1 MKILYFKL
9 KKPNA
14 FKSITTNLIILVV
27 LLTVFAFSYAG
38 GVLNAF
44 NSNTSG
50 AEVIYKGST
59 ENNNV
64 SLMFNVYWGD
74 EYLEP
79 ILEILEQKN
88 AVATFFVGGVWASK
102 NGDFLNMILEYN
114 CELGNHGYVHKDQD
128 KISQQ
133 ENFSEISLTHQLVKS
148 FTGVEMNLF
157 APPSGAF
164 NNTTLTVA
172 ESLGYKTIMWTKDT
186 IDWRDQDAN
195 LIYNRAIKNASGGDL
210 ILMHPTAKTLE
221 ALPDII
227 DYFQSNNFNIT
238 TVTNT
243 LV

>member
-1 MKILYFKL
+1 MLF
-9 KKPNA
+9 
-14 FKSITTNLIILVV
+14 
-27 LLTVFAFSYAG
+27 TVFAFSYAG
-38 GVLNAF
+38 GALNAF
-44 NSNTSG
+44 NSNSG
-50 AEVIYKGST
+50 VEAIYKGNT
-59 ENNNV
+59 DGNNV

-79 ILEILEQKN
+79 ILEVLKEKN
-88 AVATFFVGGVWASK
+88 VVTTFFVGGVWASK
-102 NGDFLNMILEYN
+102 NGDYLDMILEYG

-133 ENFSEISLTHQLVKS
+133 ENYNEINLTHQLVKS
-148 FTGVEMNLF
+148 FTAIEMNLF
-157 APPSGAF
+157 APPSGAY

-172 ESLGYKTIMWTKDT
+172 ESLGYRTIMWTKDT

-221 ALPDII
+221 ALPNII
-227 DYFQSNNFNIT
+227 DYFKSQNLNIT

-243 LV
+243 LS